1 MEFYRAVTI
10 SDIPNALGVKLFI
23 QTKKEDEKFFTSY
36 QMIRPSLPDEIYIDN
51 EIDLELANWLIQWF
65 SLPEFLESEFGT
77 LKNEM
82 SGERRAFL
90 TKVRTLYNTFML
102 ALTGQPQEA
111 YLSKLE
117 EFGFR
122 QI

>member
-10 SDIPNALGVKLFI
+10 SDIPNALGVKFLI
-23 QTKKEDEKFFTSY
+23 QTKKDDDKFFTSY
-36 QMIRPSLPDEIYIDN
+36 QMVRPSLPDEVYIDN

-65 SLPEFLESEFGT
+65 SLPEFLASEFGT

-82 SGERRAFL
+82 SGERRVFL